1 MSTPATPHAKPVQL
15 QVNNTGAWKTIV
27 RFDAGDALAT
37 GYAQEAATMLKR
49 VDARNQFRIATRE
62 GLPVV
67 LMRLEDDLNW
77 SPACP

>member
-1 MSTPATPHAKPVQL
+1 MTATHQPHAKPVQL

-27 RFDAGDALAT
+27 PFDAADALAT

-49 VDARNQFRIATRE
+49 IDARNQFRIATRE

-67 LMRLEDDLNW
+67 LMRLDDDLNW
-77 SPACP
+77 SAA

>member
-1 MSTPATPHAKPVQL
+1 MTAATARPVQL
-15 QVNNTGAWKTIV
+15 QINNTGAWKTLV
-27 RFDAGDALAT
+27 CFDAGDALAT

-49 VDARNQFRIATRE
+49 VDTRNQFRIATRE

>member
-1 MSTPATPHAKPVQL
+1 MTETHQPDAKPAQL

-27 RFDAGDALAT
+27 PFDAADALAT

-49 VDARNQFRIATRE
+49 IDARRNQFRITTRE

-67 LMRLEDDLNW
+67 LMHLDDDLNW
-77 SPACP
+77 RAA

>member
-1 MSTPATPHAKPVQL
+1 MSTAPARPVQL
-15 QVNNTGAWKTIV
+15 QLNNSGAWKTIA

-49 VDARNQFRIATRE
+49 VDARNQFRITTCE

-67 LMRLEDDLNW
+67 LMRLGDDLNW